1 MQKQTLEE
9 LYPKFEAAVKILKKD
24 LNVSFSSALT
34 ETFDNLENGK
44 IKVEAGAPTKE
55 TVAELTQ
62 AYRNIQY
69 ENVPKKEK
77 MQVFTLLALKSISE
91 DGRNYTQLPTPS
103 IIATVIALIW
113 KKIVPNNFTKV
124 VDPAIGTGN
133 LLYAVIDQLI
143 AGNHSQN
150 NYQLY
155 GIDNDE
161 TLLDLADVG
170 AHLDNLKIELYRQD
184 ALDSWMIPKADVIV
198 SDLPVGYY
206 PLDNNAQKFEL
217 HAKEG
222 HSLAHKLLI
231 EQIINNLQAG
241 GFAFLV
247 VPKMLL
253 ANEDALTFM
262 PWLAKKVNIQA
273 IIDLPEGMFNKQGHE
288 KSILVFQNHGEN
300 ISQKEVLVAQLSSL
314 KDPQSLVKFN
324 MKLNDWYNKN
334 S

>member
-1 MQKQTLEE
+1 MQKHNLEE
-9 LYPKFEAAVKILKKD
+9 LYPKFEEAIKILKDD

-44 IKVEAGAPTKE
+44 IKVESGAPTKE
-55 TVAELTQ
+55 TVAQLTE
-62 AYRNIQY
+62 AYRKIQY
-69 ENVPKKEK
+69 EDVPKKEK

-91 DGRNYTQLPTPS
+91 DGRNYTQMPTPS
-103 IIATVIALIW
+103 IIATIIALLW
-113 KKIVPNNFTKV
+113 QKIVPSNFTNV
-124 VDPAIGTGN
+124 VDPTIGTGN
-133 LLYAVIDQLI
+133 LLYSVIEQLI
-143 AGNHSQN
+143 ADNHSQN

-170 AHLDNLKIELYRQD
+170 AHLDDLKIELYRQD

-231 EQIINNLQAG
+231 EQIINNLRAG

-247 VPKMLL
+247 VPKNLL
-253 ANEDALTFM
+253 AGDDALTFM

-273 IIDLPEGMFNKQGHE
+273 IVDLPEKMFNKQDHE
-288 KSILVFQNHGEN
+288 KSILVFQNHGETVK
-300 ISQKEVLVAQLSSL
+300 QREVLVAQLSSL

-334 S
+334 N